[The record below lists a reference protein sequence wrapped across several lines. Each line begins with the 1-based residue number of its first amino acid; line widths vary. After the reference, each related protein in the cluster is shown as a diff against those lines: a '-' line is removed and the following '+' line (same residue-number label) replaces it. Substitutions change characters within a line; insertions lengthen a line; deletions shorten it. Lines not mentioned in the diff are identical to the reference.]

1 MRTLIVP
8 AVALAMSVSS
18 VALAQG
24 QQGGSPQGGS
34 PQQSGQTAGQ
44 SGGQQS
50 QQASTRSYKEV
61 EEALKQAGI
70 QDVRTLNAA
79 YLVSAVTKDGEQV
92 TFVVDPPAASAG
104 AQSGNGSQQGNA
116 SGQQSGNQQ
125 SSGGQQGGASGQQ
138 MALRGQQQVIG
149 DLKKAGFTNVQI
161 LDAAYLATGK
171 TKNNDEITMMIDPTS
186 AGGSGQSA
194 SSQ

>member
-1 MRTLIVP
+1 M
-8 AVALAMSVSS
+8 
-18 VALAQG
+18 
-24 QQGGSPQGGS
+24 
-34 PQQSGQTAGQ
+34 
-44 SGGQQS
+44 
-50 QQASTRSYKEV
+50 
-61 EEALKQAGI
+61 
-70 QDVRTLNAA
+70 
-79 YLVSAVTKDGEQV
+79 TKDGEQV

-104 AQSGNGSQQGNA
+104 AQSGSQQGNA

-125 SSGGQQGGASGQQ
+125 SSGGQQGSASGQQ